1 MDDLKQI
8 FIKRLEDK
16 GIRLSIIPC
25 FVRDLANS
33 FMTDPNLNYSQVN
46 KRLHYLGWD
55 DVDLDY
61 HTLELALACFEI
73 EGLKL
78 SDYSPLKCF
87 NLFVTGKSDAGDRIS
102 SPKDITHLSYSGDSG

>member
-1 MDDLKQI
+1 
-8 FIKRLEDK
+8 
-16 GIRLSIIPC
+16 
-25 FVRDLANS
+25 
-33 FMTDPNLNYSQVN
+33 MTDQNLNYSQVN

-78 SDYSPLKCF
+78 SEYSPLKWF
-87 NLFVTGKSDAGDRIS
+87 NRFLPGRSDAGGHVAS
-102 SPKDITHLSYSGDSG
+102 S